1 MRVEYIADRL
11 MVTAKKDEDGNPV
24 LYPSRDLSGVRG
36 IAAHHTAGKG
46 GPEAIARWHVLGK
59 WWPGIAYDFVIDDN
73 AGPSKIYQT
82 TDLRRATYHAGLH
95 NRTRIGVAIVGNFD
109 KGVPHPNQLH
119 ACAWLCAA
127 LCLLLNL
134 KDPGDWVGP
143 AILPGRVVSGHRELF
158 GSSTKLGKTCP
169 GRRFNMTELRELT
182 ALTMLDIGSSNLL
195 DHGIQLP
202 QGAYL

>member
-11 MVTAKKDEDGNPV
+11 VHSSKE
-24 LYPSRDLSGVRG
+24 YPLRDLANVRG
-36 IAAHHTAGKG
+36 IAVHHTKG
-46 GPEAIARWHVLGK
+46 RGSPEQVAHGHVLGRG
-59 WWPGIAYDFVIDDN
+59 WPGHAYHFQIVGRTG
-73 AGPSKIYQT
+73 ASKIYQT
-82 TDLRRATYHAGLH
+82 NDLDRASYHAGLH
-95 NRTRIGVAIVGNFD
+95 NRTRIGVAITGDFD
-109 KGVPHPNQLH
+109 SGLPSPNDLH

-143 AILPGRVVSGHRELF
+143 AILPGRVVAGHRELF